1 MLSERILPGSTV
13 GIIGGRHISKMLVM
27 SAKKY
32 GLTVGILDPIKEC
45 PAAQVADWHIL
56 ADYNDESALLELA
69 QKSDVLIYETRNIDV
84 TGIDFLK
91 EVVSIP
97 QGTFG
102 LGVTQDRLIERE
114 FLDNHSIN
122 ILPYETAVLI
132 SDIKEAAQIVGYPC
146 VVKGTRRYGGEEGI
160 VVIENEEEVDLAV
173 PLIQQGACI
182 VEAYLPLKKEFF
194 LSIGI
199 NQDGEYTL
207 FPIVENVHNKSK
219 KFKKIKAP
227 IEFQDLDEATINQI
241 HLITRVIATELNVSG
256 VVGVEFFMTE
266 SGNLFV
272 NEISSIAHESSSYSL
287 DACDFSEYD
296 IHIRGICNWPLPN
309 VNQLLPAVT
318 FNITDDN
325 YDLILF
331 LLGKKRQWHYHFY
344 QYPKEVDV
352 PVRGH
357 VTILSKNIEETLQE
371 IKHAGL
377 LEE

>member
-1 MLSERILPGSTV
+1 MTEKILPGSSI
-13 GIIGGRHISKMLVM
+13 GIIGGGHISKMLVM

-32 GLTVGILDPIKEC
+32 GLTVGILDPIEAC

-69 QKSDVLIYETRNIDV
+69 KKNDVLIYETRNIDV
-84 TGIDFLK
+84 NAIDFLK
-91 EVVSIP
+91 DIVSIP

-102 LGVTQDRLIERE
+102 LTVTQDRLIERE

-122 ILPYETAVLI
+122 ILPYETAVVI

-146 VVKGTRRYGGEEGI
+146 VVKGTRRFEEEDG
-160 VVIENEEEVDLAV
+160 VIIIRSEEEVDLAV

-182 VEAYLPLKKEFF
+182 VEAFSPLKKELF
-194 LSIGI
+194 LTIGI

-207 FPIVENVHNKSK
+207 FPIVEMIHNESGKL
-219 KFKKIKAP
+219 KKIKAP
-227 IEFQDLDEATINQI
+227 IEFQDLDDSTINQI
-241 HLITRVIATELNVSG
+241 HLIARVIAAELNVSG
-256 VVGVEFFMTE
+256 VVGVEFFITE
-266 SGNLFV
+266 TGNLFV

-296 IHIRGICNWPLPN
+296 IHIQGICNWPLPKI
-309 VNQLLPAVT
+309 NQLVPAIT
-318 FNITDDN
+318 FNITDTN
-325 YDLILF
+325 YDLVLF

-344 QYPKEVDV
+344 QYPKEIKAMT
-352 PVRGH
+352 RGH
-357 VTILSKNIEETLQE
+357 VTILSKNIEESIQE

-377 LEE
+377 LDV